1 MTESSNV
8 TRRFAVVW
16 SDRYEVDIGAHVFPT
31 AKYRLILDELLERGV
46 VRNENILHPEPAS
59 WEEMARVHSPGYLE
73 KVRSGTF
80 TAADQMLLELPFTA
94 ELRDASVL
102 CCGGTTLTA
111 RKALQEGVAVHLGG
125 GFHHAFCDHGEGF
138 CMLNDVAV
146 ALTVLLAEGKVER
159 AAVVDLDVHQG
170 NGTAAIFAD
179 DPRVFTF
186 SMHQER
192 NYPFIKPPS
201 DLDLG
206 LQDLTPDDR
215 YMEAL
220 EGALELIVERH
231 EPQVVV
237 YLAGADPYMEDQ
249 LGGLGLTKEG
259 LEARDRM
266 VLERFR
272 KTGAGVAVVLAGGYA
287 RRTWDTV
294 EIHRRTVEAARD
306 AWDGVDRPGSRPQ

>member
-1 MTESSNV
+1 MDERARVGGGGS
-8 TRRFAVVW
+8 FPIVW

-46 VRNENILHPEPAS
+46 VRSENILQPEPAS
-59 WEEMARVHSPGYLE
+59 WEEMGRVHSPGYLE
-73 KVRSGTF
+73 KVRSGTLS
-80 TAADQMLLELPFTA
+80 AADQMLLELPFTTD
-94 ELRDASVL
+94 LKDASVL
-102 CCGGTTLTA
+102 CCGGTTLSA
-111 RKALQEGVAVHLGG
+111 RKALKEGVAVHLGG
-125 GFHHAFCDHGEGF
+125 GFHHAFRDHGEGF
-138 CMLNDVAV
+138 CLLNDVAV
-146 ALTVLLAEGKVER
+146 AVTTLLAEGEVER

-170 NGTAAIFAD
+170 NGTAAIFAED
-179 DPRVFTF
+179 ARVFTF

-206 LQDLTPDDR
+206 LLDRTSDDR
-215 YMEAL
+215 YLEAL
-220 EGALELIVERH
+220 EGALDLIVERH

-249 LGGLGLTKEG
+249 LGGLALTKEG
-259 LEARDRM
+259 LEIRDRM

-306 AWDGVDRPGSRPQ
+306 SWEDLGRVR

>member
-1 MTESSNV
+1 
-8 TRRFAVVW
+8 
-16 SDRYEVDIGAHVFPT
+16 
-31 AKYRLILDELLERGV
+31 
-46 VRNENILHPEPAS
+46 
-59 WEEMARVHSPGYLE
+59 
-73 KVRSGTF
+73 
-80 TAADQMLLELPFTA
+80 
-94 ELRDASVL
+94 
-102 CCGGTTLTA
+102 
-111 RKALQEGVAVHLGG
+111 
-125 GFHHAFCDHGEGF
+125 
-138 CMLNDVAV
+138 MLNDVAV
-146 ALTVLLAEGKVER
+146 ALAALLAEGEVER
-159 AAVVDLDVHQG
+159 GAVVDLDVHHG

-179 DPRVFTF
+179 DSRVFTF

-206 LQDLTPDDR
+206 LQDRTPDDR

-220 EGALELIVERH
+220 DGALDVIVERH

-249 LGGLGLTKEG
+249 LGGLALTKDG

-272 KTGAGVAVVLAGGYA
+272 KAGAGVAVVLAGGYA

-306 AWDGVDRPGSRPQ
+306 AWDGVGRVG

>member
-1 MTESSNV
+1 MTESPNA
-8 TRRFAVVW
+8 TRRFPVVW
-16 SDRYEVDIGAHVFPT
+16 SPRYEVDIGAHVFPT
-31 AKYRLILDELLERGV
+31 AKYRLILDELLEREV
-46 VRNENILHPEPAS
+46 VRREEVIQPEPAS
-59 WEEMARVHSPGYLE
+59 WEEIARVHSPGYLE
-73 KVRSGTF
+73 KVRSGSF
-80 TAADQMLLELPFTA
+80 TTADQMLLELPFTT

-111 RKALQEGVAVHLGG
+111 RLALQEGVAVHLGG
-125 GFHHAFCDHGEGF
+125 GFHHAFSDHGEGF

-146 ALTVLLAEGKVER
+146 ALTALLAEGQVER
-159 AAVVDLDVHQG
+159 GAVVDLDVHHG
-170 NGTAAIFAD
+170 NGTAAIFTD

-206 LQDLTPDDR
+206 LQDRTPDDR

-220 EGALELIVERH
+220 QGALDLIVERH

-249 LGGLGLTKEG
+249 LGGLALTKEG

-272 KTGAGVAVVLAGGYA
+272 RTGAGVAVVLAGGYA
-287 RRTWDTV
+287 VRAWDTV

-306 AWDGVDRPGSRPQ
+306 AWDGVDGPGSGP